1 MESVTFVL
9 IGDKY
14 QYMKRK
20 LVVAVVAPGFRPRED
35 VLNKIQDYIT
45 SQNYFDFQYDSKI
58 IESHP
63 LNSASIELRKES
75 LARAILDPQVDV
87 IWCLRGGYGSLQL
100 LPKLVKLK
108 KPKKKK
114 LLIGLSDIT
123 SLHIFLNQKWGW
135 SSLHA
140 SHLDRWVE
148 NKVDSQ
154 TMKENL
160 DLLYGRVKKIEFPNL
175 NPVGNLAG
183 SLKKLKVKALVGGN
197 LVTLTSH
204 QGTPFEIQLKDRF
217 LFFEEIGER
226 AYRIDRCLTQLYL
239 AGKFKGCKGILIG
252 QMTQCLEPDG
262 TDLLPW
268 LWQHW
273 ADKLEIPVFTG
284 VETGHDAVQRPL
296 PLGTEA
302 EIVNKNGI
310 FSLVVKSFK

>member
-1 MESVTFVL
+1 MERVTL
-9 IGDKY
+9 TTRNDKY
-14 QYMKRK
+14 QYMKKK

-35 VLNKIQDYIT
+35 VLNKIQDYIST
-45 SQNYFDFQYDSKI
+45 QNHFEYQYDPKI
-58 IESHP
+58 IEKHP
-63 LNSASIELRKES
+63 LNSASVELRQET
-75 LARAILDPQVDV
+75 LAQAILDPLVDV
-87 IWCLRGGYGSLQL
+87 IWCLRGGYGSLHL
-100 LPKLVKLK
+100 LSKLAKLK

-135 SSLHA
+135 ASLHA

-148 NKVDSQ
+148 NKVDEK
-154 TMKENL
+154 TLKENL
-160 DLLYGRVKKIEFPNL
+160 DLIYKKSKKIEFPNL
-175 NPVGNLAG
+175 NPIGKSAG
-183 SLKKLKVKALVGGN
+183 SLKKLKAKSLVGGN

-226 AYRIDRCLTQLYL
+226 AYRIDRCLTQLHL
-239 AGKFKGCKGILIG
+239 GGKFKGCKGILIG

-273 ADKLEIPVFTG
+273 ADKLGIPVFSG

-302 EIVNKNGI
+302 EIVNKNGR
-310 FSLVVKSFK
+310 FTLVVKSFK